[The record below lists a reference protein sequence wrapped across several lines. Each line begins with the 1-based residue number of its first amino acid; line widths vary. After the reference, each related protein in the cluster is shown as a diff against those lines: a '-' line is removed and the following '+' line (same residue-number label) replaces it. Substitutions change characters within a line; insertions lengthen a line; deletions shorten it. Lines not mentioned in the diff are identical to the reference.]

1 MEIFFIVGRILLGGF
16 FIMNGISHFKDFDSL
31 RGYAVSKN
39 VANPGL
45 VVAVGGLFLLIGGI
59 GVLFGLY
66 VPVAVASLVLF
77 LIPVTFI
84 MHAYWKDADPV
95 MRLSDQTNFMKN
107 LALLGAVLTLLAI
120 PRPW

>member
-1 MEIFFIVGRILLGGF
+1 MEILFIIGRILLGGF
-16 FIMNGISHFKDFDSL
+16 FIMSGINHFKDWSAL
-31 RGYAVSKN
+31 KAYAASKN

-45 VVAVGGLFLLIGGI
+45 AVAVGGLLLLIGGI

-66 VPVAVASLVLF
+66 IPTAVASLVLF
-77 LIPVTFI
+77 LVPVTFV
-84 MHAYWKDADPV
+84 MHAYWKDADPA
-95 MRLSDQTNFMKN
+95 MRMSDQVNFMKN